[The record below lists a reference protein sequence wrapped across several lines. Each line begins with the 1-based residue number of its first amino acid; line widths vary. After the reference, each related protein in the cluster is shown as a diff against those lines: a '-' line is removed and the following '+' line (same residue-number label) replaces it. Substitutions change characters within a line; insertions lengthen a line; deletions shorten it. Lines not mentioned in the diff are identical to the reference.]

1 MVLRWVEGWFYPS
14 QPLGQAPFRYP
25 CIKGGGGFFWGMS
38 RYPALFLDRDG
49 TIIHDH
55 HHTHRADQVHLF
67 PGVKPGLMACLEAGY
82 RLFILTNQSGI
93 NRGIFTWEQF
103 HEVNERMF
111 SLLEL
116 PAPGFLE
123 IKAAPEKPDEPSEY
137 RKPSPKFILEMMV
150 EHELD
155 PAQCWMVGDR
165 TTDWYAGLNA
175 GIKACAVR
183 SGAPW
188 KLEDELTAKER
199 GVIFHAD
206 LPQFIQHELK
216 LGK

>member
-1 MVLRWVEGWFYPS
+1 MS
-14 QPLGQAPFRYP
+14 
-25 CIKGGGGFFWGMS
+25 GF
-38 RYPALFLDRDG
+38 PALFLDRDG

-55 HHTHRADQVHLF
+55 HHTHRADQVALF
-67 PGVKPGLMACLEAGY
+67 PGVKETLTACLAAGY

-93 NRGIFTWEQF
+93 NRGIFTWSQYND
-103 HEVNERMF
+103 VNTQMF
-111 SLLEL
+111 ALLDL
-116 PAPGFLE
+116 PAPGILE

-137 RKPSPKFILEMMV
+137 RKPSPKFILEKIAQYK
-150 EHELD
+150 LD
-155 PAQCWMVGDR
+155 PERCWMVGDR

-188 KLEDELTAKER
+188 KVEDEAEGKQR
-199 GVIFHAD
+199 GVVFHRD
-206 LPQFIQHELK
+206 LTEFIQTELK